1 MSLMRWTPAMSV
13 GLKELDD
20 DHKVLIRIINQL
32 AENSGK
38 EGREG
43 ALRRCVFGL
52 MRYAEFHFA
61 REEQVMA
68 ACGFPELETHKAE
81 HGLFVAHMQQVAQ
94 ALDDVD
100 VTESPIDVELLEYLK
115 GWLNHHIL
123 IVDMSYRPLVEGKPE
138 ATAAAR
144 GFKAAEIWWSQ
155 TGS

>member
-20 DHKVLIRIINQL
+20 DHKMLIRIINQL
-32 AENSGK
+32 ADIRGQS
-38 EGREG
+38 GREG
-43 ALRRCVFGL
+43 ALRRCVFAL

-68 ACGFPELETHKAE
+68 ACGFPELEAHKAE
-81 HGLFVAHMQQVAQ
+81 HVLFVERMRQVAQ

-100 VTESPIDVELLEYLK
+100 VDKSPIDVELLEYLK

-138 ATAAAR
+138 ATAAAK
-144 GFKAAEIWWSQ
+144 GFKAAEVWWSQ
-155 TGS
+155 